1 VNLPFREVFL
11 TSSLL
16 EKEILQKQLQELFVG
31 VSSDILPVLCPNLK
45 FNFDHQLQHTF
56 FHEKEKEQVVKYGW
70 NQWKGVG
77 WVLVIQS
84 TSNPYMFGHLSQ
96 LEKNQVG
103 FRIRKMIIEG
113 KKWSYKM

>member
-1 VNLPFREVFL
+1 
-11 TSSLL
+11 LL
-16 EKEILQKQLQELFVG
+16 EKEILQKQLQVLFVG
-31 VSSDILPVLCPNLK
+31 VSLDILPVLCLK

-103 FRIRKMIIEG
+103 F
-113 KKWSYKM
+113 